1 MSNSTYIIAEAGVN
15 HNGSLELAK
24 KLVDVAKI
32 SGVDAVKFQTY
43 KTENLVT
50 QSAHQASYQVKNL
63 GEETTQFEMLKKLE
77 LSYQQFK
84 ELKEYCNHKDI
95 EFLSTPFDFESVD
108 FLVHDLQL
116 KTIKIPSGELTNS
129 PFVHYLA
136 TKQVPIILSTGM
148 ATIEEIHESLS
159 FIAFGLEFPGEDV
172 DLEKVETFYNTH
184 RAKEVLEAYVKV
196 LHCTTEYPA
205 PYKTIN
211 LHAMKG
217 LSDELKLPIGYSDHS
232 EGITVPIAAVAL
244 GARVIE
250 KHFTIDKSLPGPD
263 HMASLNPMELGS
275 MVNGIRAV
283 EQSLGS
289 VIKEPTQIEIKNRE
303 AARKSIVAKERI
315 VKGQPIARESLTFKR
330 PGNGMDPSR
339 FWSLIGKSATRNY
352 EEDDLLN
359 E

>member
-32 SGVDAVKFQTY
+32 SGADAVKFQTY

-50 QSAHQASYQVKNL
+50 QSAQQATYQVKNL
-63 GEETTQFEMLKKLE
+63 GGETTQFDMLKKLE

-84 ELKEYCNHKDI
+84 ELKEYCNHQAI

-108 FLVHDLQL
+108 FLVHELRL

-129 PFVHYLA
+129 PFVHYLG
-136 TKQVPIILSTGM
+136 TKQLPIILSTGM

-172 DLEKVETFYNTH
+172 DVEKVETFYNTQ
-184 RAKEVLEAYVKV
+184 RAKEVLKAYVKV

-205 PYKTIN
+205 PYRTIN

-217 LSDELKLPIGYSDHS
+217 LRDELRLPVGYSDHS

-244 GARVIE
+244 GATVIE
-250 KHFTIDKSLPGPD
+250 KHFTIDKTLPGPD
-263 HMASLNPMELGS
+263 HMASLNPIELES

-289 VIKEPTQIEIKNRE
+289 VIKEVTQIEIQNRE

-315 VKGQPIARESLTFKR
+315 VKGQPIARENLTFKR
-330 PGNGMDPSR
+330 PGNGMSPSK
-339 FWSLIGKSATRNY
+339 FWSLVGKSATRNY